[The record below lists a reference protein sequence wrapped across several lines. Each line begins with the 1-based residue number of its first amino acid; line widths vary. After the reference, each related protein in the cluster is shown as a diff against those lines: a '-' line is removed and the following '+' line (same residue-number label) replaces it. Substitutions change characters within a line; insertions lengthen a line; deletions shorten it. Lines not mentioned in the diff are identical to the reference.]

1 MRKVLEGYSDPIV
14 CMLSKSNQENKH
26 WNITGN
32 TWSVFFS
39 EMSRYLKACEAE
51 ETFAFRMMLM

>member
-14 CMLSKSNQENKH
+14 CMLFKSNQENKH

-32 TWSVFFS
+32 TWSILFRNVKVFES
-39 EMSRYLKACEAE
+39 M
-51 ETFAFRMMLM
+51 